1 MTRSQSCG
9 FTLKGVLTDAHD
21 LFWLGGCSG
30 LPSDPIELAK
40 AIGCTKRHALAML
53 DQTTGYEIID
63 GRIYWQSLE
72 RAYERAKSMQ
82 RRGQAGGRASAKAR
96 ADKNGNEQP

>member
-1 MTRSQSCG
+1 MTRSHSCG
-9 FTLKGVLTDAHD
+9 FTIKGVLTDAHD

-53 DQTTGYEIID
+53 DHTTGYEIID
-63 GRIYWQSLE
+63 GLIYWQTLE
-72 RAYERAKSMQ
+72 RAYERAKSLQ
-82 RRGQAGGRASAKAR
+82 EKARSAGLASAKAR
-96 ADKNGNEQP
+96 AEKNANEQT